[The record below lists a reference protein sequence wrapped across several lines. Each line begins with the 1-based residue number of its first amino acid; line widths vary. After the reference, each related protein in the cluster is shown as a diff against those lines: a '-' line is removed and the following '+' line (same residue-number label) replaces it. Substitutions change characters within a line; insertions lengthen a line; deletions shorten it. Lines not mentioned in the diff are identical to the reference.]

1 VGVRL
6 RRSDGRTRL
15 DGDASLRAAYDEHA
29 GELFAFAE
37 RSLGD
42 RALAEEAVRETF
54 LRAWRSA
61 APPGSGEAAL
71 RTRLLAV
78 CRNVVIEQARSRA
91 PRVADGTALE
101 RLLTGVQVEEALRRL
116 SADHRAG
123 LVELHILAR
132 PPAAVAAELRVP
144 AGTVRNRTYYALRAL
159 RLALEEMGWEA

>member
-1 VGVRL
+1 MRL
-6 RRSDGRTRL
+6 RRSDGRARL

-78 CRNVVIEQARSRA
+78 CRNVVLEQARSRLA

-116 SADHRAG
+116 SADHRAV